1 MKNMHLAPITV
12 LSIILSI
19 ITIVLCTINL
29 IYFSGFFKSSSNAFG
44 RDIVTMAVGDEYKIK
59 KTGLKFDLSK
69 FNSDNFDVIIKDK
82 TIVSVSEL
90 NSDAF
95 TLKGLQKGATYVQFR
110 KENEETGAYLVIVQ

>member
-1 MKNMHLAPITV
+1 MENMQHTPITV

-29 IYFSGFFKSSSNAFG
+29 IYFSGFFESSSNAFG

-69 FNSDNFDVIIKDK
+69 SNSDNFDVIIKDK

-95 TLKGLQKGATYVQFR
+95 TMKGLQKGATYVQFR